1 MTVESP
7 PAVEAHAI
15 DPGPAAADGGV
26 PDEKAAAKARR
37 RREAAARKEILA
49 PVSGALT
56 IAGVVVALASVC
68 SVAPFLLIV
77 SACRELLANSPD
89 TDRVWRLLSLAV
101 LVLVVRAMLQA
112 AALTWSHAVDARY
125 QLSLRR
131 ALADKLTRVP
141 LGWFGARS
149 SSEVKKYLQ
158 DDVEALHYLVAHA
171 RLDFIG
177 SVTVPLVT
185 LVYLATVDW
194 RLTLVLLLPLVIYA
208 LCMRA
213 MLDEPGRERLSAY
226 NAAEQRTRVATVEF
240 VDGIQVVRAFGRA
253 GKAHSEFR
261 AAVAA
266 QTERLRR
273 LKMPVMTVQSVSDT
287 VVSPVF
293 VMLLV
298 VVAGL
303 AGVGLDWLEPLDLL
317 PFLLVGLGLGSSLL
331 GLGYGAQALRTAGDA
346 ALRLHELQQTAELS
360 TGSGE
365 SGTRESPAGLIR
377 FEDVSFG
384 YRADHRVLR
393 GLDLELAPGTM
404 TALVGPSGSGK
415 STLAKL
421 LPRFYDVDSGRITIG
436 GRDIRDIP
444 SEELYRTVGFVFQDV
459 RLIRGS
465 IADNLRLARPDADAA
480 ALERAARAARIH
492 DRILALPRGYDSEI
506 GVDAILSGG
515 EAQRLSI
522 ARTLLADT
530 PILVLDEATAFADPE
545 SEAAVQDALAELVA
559 GRTVLV
565 IAHRLHTITGVDR
578 ILVLEHGTLVEQGDH
593 ASLHAAGGLY
603 QQLWEV
609 NAAALETVAGVG
621 VGEGRNADTGAG
633 GLSGTAPRNSADSA
647 PGRAGA
653 ASAGIQPVA
662 VDLGREHA
670 GMTSE
675 TPGVAD
681 EEAKR

>member
-7 PAVEAHAI
+7 PAVEAQTL
-15 DPGPAAADGGV
+15 DPGPGAADGGV
-26 PDEKAAAKARR
+26 PDAKAEAKARR
-37 RREAAARKEILA
+37 RREAQARKEMLA
-49 PVSGALT
+49 PVSGPLT
-56 IAGVVVALASVC
+56 IAGLIVAVAAVC
-68 SVAPFLLIV
+68 SVLPFLLIV
-77 SACRELLANSPD
+77 SACRELLAATPD
-89 TDRVWRLLSLAV
+89 TDRVWQLLLFAV
-101 LVLVVRAMLQA
+101 LVLVARAVLHA

-131 ALADKLTRVP
+131 LLADKLTRVP
-141 LGWFGARS
+141 LGWFGERS

-185 LVYLATVDW
+185 LIYLATVDW
-194 RLTLVLLLPLVIYA
+194 RLMLVLLLPLVIYA

-226 NAAEQRTRVATVEF
+226 NAAEQRTRAATVEF

-261 AAVAA
+261 EAVDA
-266 QTERLRR
+266 QTERLRQ
-273 LKMPVMTVQSVSDT
+273 LKMPVMTVQSLSDT
-287 VVSPVF
+287 VVAPVF

-303 AGVGLDWLEPLDLL
+303 AGVGLDWLRPLDLL

-346 ALRLHELQQTAELS
+346 ALRLHELQATPELAS
-360 TGSGE
+360 GSG
-365 SGTRESPAGLIR
+365 GLAANDAAAGLIR
-377 FEDVSFG
+377 FENVRFG
-384 YRADHRVLR
+384 YRDDHEVLR
-393 GLDLELAPGTM
+393 GIDLELAPGTM

-421 LPRFYDVDSGRITIG
+421 LPRFYDVTSGRITLG

-459 RLIRGS
+459 RLIRGT

-545 SEAAVQDALAELVA
+545 SEAAVQDALAELVS

-578 ILVLEHGTLVEQGDH
+578 ILVLENGSLVEQGDH
-593 ASLHAAGGLY
+593 ATLHTAGGLY
-603 QQLWEV
+603 QRLWEI
-609 NAAALETVAGVG
+609 NAAALESIAETEEPPRHSGV
-621 VGEGRNADTGAG
+621 
-633 GLSGTAPRNSADSA
+633 LL
-647 PGRAGA
+647 
-653 ASAGIQPVA
+653 AGIHPVA
-662 VDLGREHA
+662 VDPGQEHA
-670 GMTSE
+670 GMTDGISFDTNGE
-675 TPGVAD
+675 VN
-681 EEAKR
+681 R